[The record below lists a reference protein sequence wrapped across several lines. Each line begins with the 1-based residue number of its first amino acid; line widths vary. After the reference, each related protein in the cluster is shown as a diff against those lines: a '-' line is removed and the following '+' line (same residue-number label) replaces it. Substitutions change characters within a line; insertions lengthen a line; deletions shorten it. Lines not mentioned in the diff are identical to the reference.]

1 MLVLGPLCCLAAQIT
16 NESLKMQAL
25 QSCTAGHTAPPSSSP
40 AAAPHLP
47 VKRVRSLNKQVLWRL
62 DALGATPQKVCWDP
76 SAVTVTL
83 QRGVSLCAVFA

>member
-1 MLVLGPLCCLAAQIT
+1 MVFEKACLSWALAKGYAVLPRSANHERIAENASAAVLH
-16 NESLKMQAL
+16 SR
-25 QSCTAGHTAPPSSSP
+25 SHSPPPSSSP

-76 SAVTVTL
+76 SAVT
-83 QRGVSLCAVFA
+83 